1 MKGFILT
8 AAAVLA
14 LAAAPGM
21 AASAA
26 YQIDKNHSEASF
38 KVRHLTGNVRG
49 RFNDFAGSVT
59 GDPAKPEGGSVEF
72 TIKSASIDTG
82 VPDRDNHLKSADF
95 FDATK
100 YPDIT
105 FKSSKIT
112 AKGNNQFDVAGTL
125 TMRGVAKEVVL
136 PVTLLGT
143 GKDPRGNDIASFE
156 LETKLNRK
164 DYGIS
169 WNRALDAGGVILGDE
184 VTIEI
189 NLETNAKN
197 APAAAK

>member
-1 MKGFILT
+1 MKRLVLITL
-8 AAAVLA
+8 AAGAIAASPA
-14 LAAAPGM
+14 LATV
-21 AASAA
+21 
-26 YQIDKNHSEASF
+26 YTIDKAHSEASF

-49 RFNDFAGSVT
+49 RFNEFSGSVN
-59 GDPAKPEGGSVEF
+59 GDPAKPEAGSVEF
-72 TIKSASIDTG
+72 TMKAASIDTG
-82 VPDRDNHLKSADF
+82 VADRDTHLKSPDF
-95 FDATK
+95 FDAEK

-112 AKGNNQFDVAGTL
+112 PKGNSQFDVAGAL
-125 TMRGVAKEVVL
+125 TIRGVTKEIVL

-143 GKDPRGNDIASFE
+143 GKDPQGNDIASFE
-156 LETKLNRK
+156 IQTKLNRK

-184 VTIEI
+184 VSVEI

-197 APAAAK
+197 APAKK

>member
-1 MKGFILT
+1 MKGLILT

-21 AASAA
+21 AASTA
-26 YQIDKNHSEASF
+26 YQIDKAHSEASF
-38 KVRHLTGNVRG
+38 KIRHLTGNVRG
-49 RFNDFAGSVT
+49 RFNDFAGTVAA
-59 GDPAKPEGGSVEF
+59 DPAKAEGGSVEF
-72 TIKSASIDTG
+72 TIKAASIDTG

-95 FDATK
+95 FDVAK
-100 YPDIT
+100 FPEIT
-105 FKSSKIT
+105 FKSSRIT
-112 AKGNNQFDVAGTL
+112 AKGNNLFEVAGTL
-125 TMRGVAKEVVL
+125 TIRGVAKEVVL

-156 LETKLNRK
+156 LETRVNRK
-164 DYGIS
+164 DYGVS
-169 WNRALDAGGVILGDE
+169 WNRALDAGFILGDE